1 MNDQPIKKQ
10 TFLQG
15 TAILAMATVL
25 VKLMGFLFKVP
36 LNNIIGE
43 DGFGYFNTA
52 YDVYNVLLMIS
63 TTGLPVAMSR
73 MISQAQTLGNHAQ
86 IKRIYRTSLYVFL
99 TIGMAG
105 SLGMLIFCRQLSVM
119 VTTNEN
125 SWAAIAALAP
135 CVLLICLVSAYRG
148 FFQGQ
153 SNMTPTSVSQIFEAV
168 TRLVVGLGLAWL
180 VMKLTGEAAV
190 RAQGIV
196 LASGETAQ
204 DYGDITLA
212 AGGAILGVT
221 LGSLISVVYL
231 HHKFRQSNQI
241 LSLGGGTA
249 KSTRSTMKELLSIAV
264 PITLGSAGLQ
274 IINLFDTMIYMRR
287 LTGALQWTEKMA
299 DSAKGVYNFCQTVFA
314 LPCSFIPT
322 ITIAVIPAITASLTR
337 KDLAEAKATSES
349 SVRTMALIAMPC
361 AAGLFV
367 MAEPVIRL
375 LCSTYTE
382 DRIQLAATMLAIL
395 GLTVIFNSL
404 VLLLNAI
411 MQAHGDVVTPVVN
424 MLIGGII
431 KIIVNYIL
439 VGQPNLN
446 IVGAPIGTFICYISI
461 TALDLIAMK
470 RHISAR
476 PAIFKNIIRP
486 GLSSAIMGAATFM
499 VYRVLSNAISSWKLA
514 CLLSLAFAVVLY
526 AVLVVFLRC
535 LTYEDC
541 MLLPKG
547 EKIAKILRIR
557 KKTKKSLAK
566 EGKL

>member
-15 TAILAMATVL
+15 TAVLAMATVL

-99 TIGMAG
+99 TIGMVG

-168 TRLVVGLGLAWL
+168 TRLIVGLGLAWL
-180 VMKLTGEAAV
+180 VMKLTGDAAV
-190 RAQGIV
+190 RVQGIV

-486 GLSSAIMGAATFM
+486 GLASAIMGAATFM

-557 KKTKKSLAK
+557 KKN
-566 EGKL
+566 

>member
-15 TAILAMATVL
+15 TAVLAMATVL

-99 TIGMAG
+99 TIGMVG
-105 SLGMLIFCRQLSVM
+105 SLGMLFFCRQLSVM

-180 VMKLTGEAAV
+180 VMKLTGDAAV
-190 RAQGIV
+190 RVQGIV

-486 GLSSAIMGAATFM
+486 GLASAIMGAATFM

-526 AVLVVFLRC
+526 AVLAVFLRC

-557 KKTKKSLAK
+557 KKN
-566 EGKL
+566 

>member
-15 TAILAMATVL
+15 TAVLAMATVL

-86 IKRIYRTSLYVFL
+86 IKRIYRTSLYLFL
-99 TIGMAG
+99 TIGMVG
-105 SLGMLIFCRQLSVM
+105 SLGMLFFCRQLSVM

-382 DRIQLAATMLAIL
+382 DKIQLAATMLAIL

-476 PAIFKNIIRP
+476 PAIFKNVIRP
-486 GLSSAIMGAATFM
+486 GLASAIMGAATFM

-557 KKTKKSLAK
+557 KKN
-566 EGKL
+566 

>member
-15 TAILAMATVL
+15 TAVLAMATVL

-99 TIGMAG
+99 TIGMVG

-349 SVRTMALIAMPC
+349 SMRTMALIAMPC

-486 GLSSAIMGAATFM
+486 GLASAIMGAATFM

-557 KKTKKSLAK
+557 KKN
-566 EGKL
+566 

>member
-99 TIGMAG
+99 TIGMVG
-105 SLGMLIFCRQLSVM
+105 SLGMLFFCRQLSVM

-486 GLSSAIMGAATFM
+486 GLASAIMGAATFM

-557 KKTKKSLAK
+557 KKN
-566 EGKL
+566 

>member
-15 TAILAMATVL
+15 TAVLAMATVL

-99 TIGMAG
+99 TIGMVG
-105 SLGMLIFCRQLSVM
+105 SLGMLFFCHQLSVM

-180 VMKLTGEAAV
+180 VMKLTGEAYV
-190 RAQGIV
+190 RMQGIV
-196 LASGETAQ
+196 LAPGETAQ

-486 GLSSAIMGAATFM
+486 GLASAIMGAATFM

-557 KKTKKSLAK
+557 KKN
-566 EGKL
+566 

>member
-15 TAILAMATVL
+15 TAVLAMATVL

-99 TIGMAG
+99 TIGMVG
-105 SLGMLIFCRQLSVM
+105 SLGMLFFCRQLSVM
-119 VTTNEN
+119 VTMNEN

-337 KDLAEAKATSES
+337 KDLAEAKSTSES

-486 GLSSAIMGAATFM
+486 GLASAIMGAATFM

-557 KKTKKSLAK
+557 KKN
-566 EGKL
+566 

>member
-15 TAILAMATVL
+15 TAVLAMATVL

-99 TIGMAG
+99 TIGVVG

-168 TRLVVGLGLAWL
+168 ARLIVGLGLAWL

-196 LASGETAQ
+196 LAPGESAR

-212 AGGAILGVT
+212 AGGAIMGVT
-221 LGSLISVVYL
+221 IGSLISVFYL
-231 HHKFRQSNQI
+231 HHKFRQSSQI
-241 LSLGGGTA
+241 LSRGGGEA

-299 DSAKGVYNFCQTVFA
+299 DSAKGIYNFCQTVFA

-337 KDLAEAKATSES
+337 KDLREAKQTSES
-349 SVRTMALIAMPC
+349 AVRTMALIAMPC

-375 LCSTYTE
+375 LCSSYTE
-382 DRIQLAATMLAIL
+382 DKIELATPMMAIL
-395 GLTVIFNSL
+395 GLAVIFNSL

-411 MQAHGDVVTPVVN
+411 MQASGDVVTPVIN
-424 MLIGGII
+424 MLLGGIV
-431 KIIVNYIL
+431 KIVVNYIL
-439 VGQPNLN
+439 VGQPSLN
-446 IVGAPIGTFICYISI
+446 IIGAPIGTLVCYIAI
-461 TALDLIAMK
+461 TGMDIVAMR
-470 RHISAR
+470 RHVAAR
-476 PAIFKNIIRP
+476 PAIFQNIIRP
-486 GLSSAIMGAATFM
+486 LLASAIMGGATFM
-499 VYRVLSNAISSWKLA
+499 VYRALSGTFGWKLG
-514 CLLSLAFAVVLY
+514 CLASLVFAVVLY
-526 AVLVVFLRC
+526 AVLVVALRC
-535 LTYEDC
+535 VTYEDC

-557 KKTKKSLAK
+557 K
-566 EGKL
+566 EN

>member
-15 TAILAMATVL
+15 TAVLAMATVL

-99 TIGMAG
+99 TIGMVG
-105 SLGMLIFCRQLSVM
+105 SLGMLFFCRQLSVM

-446 IVGAPIGTFICYISI
+446 IVGAPIGTFISYISI

-557 KKTKKSLAK
+557 KKN
-566 EGKL
+566 

>member
-99 TIGMAG
+99 TIGIAG
-105 SLGMLIFCRQLSVM
+105 SLGMLLFCRQLSVM

-196 LASGETAQ
+196 LAPGETAQ

-221 LGSLISVVYL
+221 LGSLISVIYL

-241 LSLGGGTA
+241 LSLGGGAA
-249 KSTRSTMKELLSIAV
+249 KSARSTMKELLSIAV

-361 AAGLFV
+361 AVGLFV

-382 DRIQLAATMLAIL
+382 DRIELAATMLAIL

-439 VGQPNLN
+439 VGQPELN

-461 TALDLIAMK
+461 TALDLISMK

-476 PAIFKNIIRP
+476 PAIFKNIVRP
-486 GLSSAIMGAATFM
+486 GLAAAIMGAATFM
-499 VYRVLSNAISSWKLA
+499 VYRVLSGALSSWKLA
-514 CLLSLAFAVVLY
+514 CLASLAFAVVLY
-526 AVLVVFLRC
+526 AVLVVALRC

-557 KKTKKSLAK
+557 K
-566 EGKL
+566 

>member
-15 TAILAMATVL
+15 TAVLAMATVL

-99 TIGMAG
+99 TIGMVG
-105 SLGMLIFCRQLSVM
+105 SLGMLFFCRQLSVM

-204 DYGDITLA
+204 DYGDIPLA

-382 DRIQLAATMLAIL
+382 DKIQLAATMLAIL

-486 GLSSAIMGAATFM
+486 GLASAIMGAATFM

-557 KKTKKSLAK
+557 KKN
-566 EGKL
+566 

>member
-15 TAILAMATVL
+15 TAVLAMATVL

-86 IKRIYRTSLYVFL
+86 IRRIYRTSLYVFL
-99 TIGMAG
+99 TIGMVG
-105 SLGMLIFCRQLSVM
+105 SLGMLFFCRQLSVM

-337 KDLAEAKATSES
+337 KDLAERGGAFRDGRAGHPA
-349 SVRTMALIAMPC
+349 AL
-361 AAGLFV
+361 L
-367 MAEPVIRL
+367 
-375 LCSTYTE
+375 
-382 DRIQLAATMLAIL
+382 
-395 GLTVIFNSL
+395 
-404 VLLLNAI
+404 
-411 MQAHGDVVTPVVN
+411 DVY
-424 MLIGGII
+424 GG
-431 KIIVNYIL
+431 
-439 VGQPNLN
+439 
-446 IVGAPIGTFICYISI
+446 
-461 TALDLIAMK
+461 
-470 RHISAR
+470 
-476 PAIFKNIIRP
+476 
-486 GLSSAIMGAATFM
+486 
-499 VYRVLSNAISSWKLA
+499 
-514 CLLSLAFAVVLY
+514 
-526 AVLVVFLRC
+526 
-535 LTYEDC
+535 
-541 MLLPKG
+541 
-547 EKIAKILRIR
+547 
-557 KKTKKSLAK
+557 
-566 EGKL
+566 

>member
-15 TAILAMATVL
+15 TAVLAMATVL

-99 TIGMAG
+99 TIGMVG
-105 SLGMLIFCRQLSVM
+105 SLGMLFFCRQLSVM

-526 AVLVVFLRC
+526 AVLAVFLRC

-557 KKTKKSLAK
+557 KKN
-566 EGKL
+566 

>member
-15 TAILAMATVL
+15 TAVLAMATVL

-105 SLGMLIFCRQLSVM
+105 SLGMLFFCRQLSVM

-382 DRIQLAATMLAIL
+382 DKIQLAATMLAIL

-486 GLSSAIMGAATFM
+486 GLASAIMGAATFM

-557 KKTKKSLAK
+557 KKN
-566 EGKL
+566 

>member
-15 TAILAMATVL
+15 TAVLAMATVL

-52 YDVYNVLLMIS
+52 YDVYNVLLLIS

-99 TIGMAG
+99 TIGMVG
-105 SLGMLIFCRQLSVM
+105 SLGMLFFCRQLSVM

-382 DRIQLAATMLAIL
+382 DKIQLAATMLAIL

-486 GLSSAIMGAATFM
+486 GLASAIMGAATFM

-557 KKTKKSLAK
+557 KKN
-566 EGKL
+566 

>member
-15 TAILAMATVL
+15 TAVLAMATVL

-73 MISQAQTLGNHAQ
+73 MISQAQTLGHHAQ

-99 TIGMAG
+99 TIGMVG

-382 DRIQLAATMLAIL
+382 DKIQLAATMLAIL

-486 GLSSAIMGAATFM
+486 GLASAIMGAATFM

-557 KKTKKSLAK
+557 KKN
-566 EGKL
+566 

>member
-15 TAILAMATVL
+15 TAVLAMATVL

-99 TIGMAG
+99 TIGMVG
-105 SLGMLIFCRQLSVM
+105 SLGMLFFCRQLSVM

-180 VMKLTGEAAV
+180 VMKLTGKAYV
-190 RAQGIV
+190 RMQGIV
-196 LASGETAQ
+196 LAPGETAQ

-264 PITLGSAGLQ
+264 PNTLGSAGLQ

-382 DRIQLAATMLAIL
+382 DKIQLAATMLAIL

-557 KKTKKSLAK
+557 KKN
-566 EGKL
+566 

>member
-15 TAILAMATVL
+15 TAVLAMATVL

-99 TIGMAG
+99 TIGMVG
-105 SLGMLIFCRQLSVM
+105 SLGMLFFCRQLSVM

-180 VMKLTGEAAV
+180 VMKLTGKAYV
-190 RAQGIV
+190 RMQGIV
-196 LASGETAQ
+196 LAPGETAQ

-382 DRIQLAATMLAIL
+382 DKIQLAATMLAIL

-486 GLSSAIMGAATFM
+486 GLSSAIMGAATLM

-557 KKTKKSLAK
+557 KKN
-566 EGKL
+566 

>member
-99 TIGMAG
+99 TIGMVG
-105 SLGMLIFCRQLSVM
+105 SLGMLFFCRQLSVM

-180 VMKLTGEAAV
+180 VMKLTGEAYV
-190 RAQGIV
+190 RMQGIV
-196 LASGETAQ
+196 LAPGETAQ

-557 KKTKKSLAK
+557 KKN
-566 EGKL
+566 

>member
-15 TAILAMATVL
+15 TAVLAMATVL

-99 TIGMAG
+99 TIGMVG
-105 SLGMLIFCRQLSVM
+105 SLGMLFFCRQLSVM

-180 VMKLTGEAAV
+180 VMKLTGKAYV
-190 RAQGIV
+190 RMQGIV
-196 LASGETAQ
+196 LAPGETAQ

-367 MAEPVIRL
+367 MAEAVIRL

-382 DRIQLAATMLAIL
+382 DKIQLAATMLAIL

-557 KKTKKSLAK
+557 KKN
-566 EGKL
+566 